1 MTAEGLDL
9 LVSAEAILKQLNC
22 DEAMLKANI
31 HVIIAL
37 LLQDQGSAYFSESKE
52 RISKAL
58 EIRETFRR
66 NTPKERYTKNDDILL
81 HNAKSD
87 YGCVLLQYNRYQEA
101 ESIFA
106 QCLVKYREWGED
118 KEIPYEHAKYN
129 HHMAFCQ
136 MAKGNFA
143 EAVKLAERGVHF
155 VTLATGKGAS
165 CNTWKFDM
173 ACVVLQSGDL
183 DRALQVHK
191 DVLSARLEHHG
202 KSSFLTLQSY
212 YAVGAI
218 YAYLEDHAAA
228 ELVSPSPTPS

>member
-9 LVSAEAILKQLNC
+9 LRSAESILKQLDC

-37 LLQDQGSAYFSESKE
+37 LLQDQGSVYFSESKE

-58 EIRETFRR
+58 EIREIFRR
-66 NTPKERYTKNDDILL
+66 NTPKARYTKNDDILL

-87 YGCVLLQYNRYQEA
+87 YGCVLLQYNKYQEA
-101 ESIFA
+101 ESIFKE
-106 QCLVKYREWGED
+106 CLVKYREWGRDE
-118 KEIPYEHAKYN
+118 EIPYEHAKYN

-136 MAKGNFA
+136 MVKGNMID
-143 EAVKLAERGVHF
+143 AVKLAERGVHF

-173 ACVVLQSGDL
+173 ACVILQSGDL
-183 DRALQVHK
+183 GRALQVHK
-191 DVLSARLEHHG
+191 EVLNARLEHHG

-218 YAYLEDHAAA
+218 HAYLNDQIAA
-228 ELVSPSPTPS
+228 E